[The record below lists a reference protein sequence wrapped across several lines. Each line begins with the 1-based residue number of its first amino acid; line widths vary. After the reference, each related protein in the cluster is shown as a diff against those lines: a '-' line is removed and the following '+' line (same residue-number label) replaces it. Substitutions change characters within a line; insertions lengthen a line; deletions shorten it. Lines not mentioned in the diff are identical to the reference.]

1 MTYLSFLLENI
12 EFILNLN
19 LIIPKYN
26 LIINIHKY
34 NVLYYKKLL
43 VTNFYPSRLLSNLM
57 FDFSTLLR

>member
-19 LIIPKYN
+19 LIIPKYY

-34 NVLYYKKLL
+34 NFLYYKKLL

-57 FDFSTLLR
+57 FVFSILSR